1 MSCGLDDIYIYVYVS
16 EGLLE
21 TKESPMSKIA
31 ARKDVPTPRVRVEGT
46 LWLKGVTQIW
56 LHLVFCR
63 AEGTFVAQ
71 AKVSRKSGWRGV
83 NPKFVVVLGALSSR
97 SSRTFFHVLL
107 AALGETTPG

>member
-1 MSCGLDDIYIYVYVS
+1 MSCGLDDIYIYVS

-71 AKVSRKSGWRGV
+71 AKVSRKSG
-83 NPKFVVVLGALSSR
+83 
-97 SSRTFFHVLL
+97 
-107 AALGETTPG
+107 